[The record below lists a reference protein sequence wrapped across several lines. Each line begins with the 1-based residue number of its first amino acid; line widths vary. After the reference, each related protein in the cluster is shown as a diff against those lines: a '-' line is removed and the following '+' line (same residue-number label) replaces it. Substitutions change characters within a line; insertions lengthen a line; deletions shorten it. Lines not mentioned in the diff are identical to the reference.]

1 MAAVHSFAVPDGV
14 FSVIND
20 GATVLAAGWAED
32 PEDILT
38 HVHPSLLPER
48 CTGPDAGSRELE
60 ALVRAYYDG
69 DHAAPGRARV
79 LQRSGEFRLQAWEA
93 LRQVGPGDVVSY
105 SELASLAGR
114 PTAVR
119 AAASACSH
127 NAVAL
132 FVPCHR
138 VVRSDGSIG
147 QFGFTPG
154 LKQALLE
161 REARA

>member
-1 MAAVHSFAVPDGV
+1 MTAAHTFAVPDGA
-14 FSVIND
+14 FSVISD
-20 GATVLAAGWAED
+20 GATVLAAGWVDD

-38 HVHPSLLPER
+38 HVHPSLIPASF
-48 CTGPDAGSRELE
+48 TGPDAGSRELE
-60 ALVRAYYDG
+60 ALVQAYYDG
-69 DHAAPGRARV
+69 DHAAPGRATV
-79 LQRSGEFRLQAWEA
+79 LQRSGEFRMQAWDA

-105 SELASLAGR
+105 AELASLAGR

-138 VVRSDGSIG
+138 VIRSDGSIG
-147 QFGFTPG
+147 KFGFRPG
-154 LKQALLE
+154 LKESLLE
-161 REARA
+161 REGSP